1 MEEGREAGREREGRR
16 EAEQAGRLPAASL
29 VLPGVGQGG
38 RAGESGEQPAG
49 WLADWVGM
57 AGEVAVLPGQ

>member
-1 MEEGREAGREREGRR
+1 MAGPLDLKFSQG
-16 EAEQAGRLPAASL
+16 L